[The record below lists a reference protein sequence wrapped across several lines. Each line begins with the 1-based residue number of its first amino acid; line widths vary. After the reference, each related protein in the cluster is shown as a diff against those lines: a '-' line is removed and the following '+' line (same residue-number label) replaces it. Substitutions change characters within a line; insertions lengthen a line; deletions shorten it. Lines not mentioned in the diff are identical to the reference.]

1 MPARRRDAK
10 RVRMGREV
18 AAAGAEVAAITAP
31 DSIAW
36 LLNARGGDV
45 PFNPLFLSFALL
57 HADGA
62 VELFVDPR
70 KMMPGQHLGNGVS
83 IQPIEGFA
91 ERARAARRRAASRSW
106 STRRSPAS
114 R

>member
-1 MPARRRDAK
+1 
-10 RVRMGREV
+10 MGREV
-18 AAAGAEVAAITAP
+18 AEAGAEVAVLTAP

-36 LLNARGGDV
+36 LLNVRGGDV

-57 HADGA
+57 HADGG

-70 KMMPGQHLGNGVS
+70 KLAPGQHLGNGVS

-91 ERARAARRRAASRSW
+91 SRARAARRRAAHGAGRPEDHQRPGAADGSR
-106 STRRSPAS
+106 RRAPG
-114 R
+114 

>member
-1 MPARRRDAK
+1 M
-10 RVRMGREV
+10 RMGQEV
-18 AAAGAEVAAITAP
+18 AEAGAEVAAITAP

-62 VELFVDPR
+62 VELFVD
-70 KMMPGQHLGNGVS
+70 
-83 IQPIEGFA
+83 
-91 ERARAARRRAASRSW
+91 RAS
-106 STRRSPAS
+106 
-114 R
+114 

>member
-1 MPARRRDAK
+1 
-10 RVRMGREV
+10 MGHKV
-18 AAAGAEVAAITAP
+18 AEAGAEVAAITAP

-57 HADGA
+57 HADGG

-70 KMMPGQHLGNGVS
+70 KLQPGQHLGNGVS
-83 IQPIEGFA
+83 IQPIESFKDALGQVG
-91 ERARAARRRAASRSW
+91 AAGRTVW
-106 STRRSPAS
+106 STRRSPARRCCRRS
-114 R
+114 RPPAPG